1 MRLIVMQLEHA
12 STVTFFVM
20 EMPRGGH
27 RLTGRSRY
35 TVCLALLNMSDRVF
49 TCLAM
54 RDPYLTMLDQ
64 YLTMPGPCLAHA

>member
-35 TVCLALLNMSDRVF
+35 TVRLALPSMSDRVF

-54 RDPYLTMLDQ
+54 CDPYLIIPD
-64 YLTMPGPCLAHA
+64 HAWPMTDHI